1 MTLIIVLGVITF
13 TMYRAHTFAVV
24 VPSLTID
31 NVSADS
37 ITQNVELQM
46 VVENEPSSLISL
58 ENYIL
63 NEVAQQPAPPMLQNF
78 LTPLSSILD
87 ILYKYLHVTV
97 LSLCLLGVN
106 LPEHIMIIITWSTGA
121 GCQSKQFVW
130 AVENVWVPYSILPL
144 LLVPYLVKRK
154 LDRFSD

>member
-1 MTLIIVLGVITF
+1 
-13 TMYRAHTFAVV
+13 
-24 VPSLTID
+24 
-31 NVSADS
+31 
-37 ITQNVELQM
+37 
-46 VVENEPSSLISL
+46 
-58 ENYIL
+58 
-63 NEVAQQPAPPMLQNF
+63 MLQNF
-78 LTPLSSILD
+78 LSPLVSILD
-87 ILYKYLHVTV
+87 ILYKYLRVTV